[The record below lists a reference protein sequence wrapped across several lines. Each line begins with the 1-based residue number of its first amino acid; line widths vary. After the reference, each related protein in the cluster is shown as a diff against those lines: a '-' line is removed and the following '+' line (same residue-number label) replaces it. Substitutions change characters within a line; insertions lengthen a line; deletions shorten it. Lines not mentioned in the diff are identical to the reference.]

1 MVDKG
6 MYWMY
11 VVQPNKAVSTTSA
24 TLGMRESVVR
34 GKGTRCLLG
43 GFFEQSF
50 VVGMLRIVVGSVECM
65 FVIGL
70 NS

>member
-11 VVQPNKAVSTTSA
+11 VVQLNKAVSTTSA
-24 TLGMRESVVR
+24 TLGMHDSVVR

-43 GFFEQSF
+43 RFFGQSF
-50 VVGMLRIVVGSVECM
+50 VVGMLRIVVGSVECT